1 MTTESLIG
9 SLKGSL
15 GEVRVITEAAKRFA
29 YGTCAGFYHATP
41 QMIVCADSETEIIKI
56 LSVCRQLHASLT
68 SRGSGTSLCG
78 QSITDSV
85 LVLLR
90 EGWRRCEV
98 LEKGKSISPWVMK
111 TGGEANEALR
121 SYGRKIGPDPASIQS
136 ATIGGIVCNNSSGMT
151 CGTAFNSYRTIEGI
165 RIILMDGTVLDTRDE
180 HSKQNFQTTHGNLL
194 AGIAEIAGRAKRNP
208 EIKKRIIKKYD
219 IKNTIG
225 YSVNSLVEYEDP
237 FDILMHLM
245 VGSEGTLAFISEVTL
260 ATVEDPPEKAA
271 ALMAFPDAKIAC
283 EALLILKEHKVA
295 AAEFMDRRTIAAVER
310 LPGVPA
316 FLAGLGPE
324 AVTLLV
330 EVRAWTTGELTESTQ
345 AVTESL
351 SKLPKSVP
359 DKFQFRCSRVQA
371 VLGDTGRV

>member
-1 MTTESLIG
+1 
-9 SLKGSL
+9 
-15 GEVRVITEAAKRFA
+15 
-29 YGTCAGFYHATP
+29 
-41 QMIVCADSETEIIKI
+41 
-56 LSVCRQLHASLT
+56 
-68 SRGSGTSLCG
+68 
-78 QSITDSV
+78 
-85 LVLLR
+85 
-90 EGWRRCEV
+90 
-98 LEKGKSISPWVMK
+98 MK

-121 SYGRKIGPDPASIQS
+121 PYGRKIGPDPASIQS

-359 DKFQFRCSRVQA
+359 ISFNFDAAECRRFWEIRGGFDAIIKAKGAPGTVMVGEDVAVPIERLSSALNDFRRLFEKWGYGDAIIMGHALSGNCHFTLLQDFSSPESVSRFKGFVEGTW
-371 VLGDTGRV
+371 LRLLWISMTGL